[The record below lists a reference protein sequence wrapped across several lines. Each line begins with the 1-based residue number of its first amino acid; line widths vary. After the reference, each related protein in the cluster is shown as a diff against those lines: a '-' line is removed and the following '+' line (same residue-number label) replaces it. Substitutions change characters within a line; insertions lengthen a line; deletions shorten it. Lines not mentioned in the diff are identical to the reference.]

1 MLSNF
6 SARHVVMAGMRS
18 SRTRTIGSKGKT
30 GTLGKVLLY
39 APIALEV
46 VNLLRQS
53 QKKKQGKYTRARK
66 RDRAFDF
73 ALDQANRLL
82 GKKKPTKRRW
92 F

>member
-1 MLSNF
+1 MG
-6 SARHVVMAGMRS
+6 VRS

-46 VNLLRQS
+46 MNLLRQN
-53 QKKKQGKYTRARK
+53 QKKKQGKYAKARK
-66 RDRAFDF
+66 RDKAFDF
-73 ALDQANRLL
+73 ALDQAGRLL
-82 GKKKPTKRRW
+82 GKKKPAKRRW

>member
-1 MLSNF
+1 M
-6 SARHVVMAGMRS
+6 VGMRS
-18 SRTRTIGSKGKT
+18 PRTRTAGKGKA
-30 GTLGKVLLY
+30 GTLGKIMLY

-46 VNLLRQS
+46 ANLIRQN
-53 QKKKQGKYTRARK
+53 QKKKQGKYVKARK

-73 ALDQANRLL
+73 ALDQANRLF